1 MLFHTWAFALFFII
15 VYAVYVPTRGTRFGL
30 GWLWAASYLFY
41 GWWNWYY
48 LALIVYST
56 FIDWFCVRRMA
67 HGGRRGFWVTVSLV
81 ANLGL
86 LAFFKYS
93 TFLVEN
99 LNRVLAL
106 AGTLHRLPLPQ
117 DVVPE
122 GWTFVLPVGISF
134 FVFQSLSYTI
144 DYYRGKVEYEPNP
157 IRYATFVSLF
167 PQLVAGPIE
176 RATNLLGQLYGRRE
190 ITRQH
195 LADGASLF
203 LVGLFKK
210 VAIADF
216 LATYVD
222 QVYAVPDLF
231 NAPALALATFAFGW
245 QIYCDFSGYTD
256 MARGIARMMGFN
268 LMLNFSN
275 PYLATGLGEF
285 WQRWHISLS
294 TWFRDYVYIPLGG
307 NRGGPARTYVNM
319 FLTMILSGLW
329 HGAAW
334 TFIIWGFLHAV
345 GRLLTRELERTRF
358 YGQCVPRVAKQLGV
372 FVFVSMTWVFFRATS
387 LHDALTVLGRMVS
400 TPLTD
405 PQFPILGYVL
415 CFGLWGCEFA
425 FESRYRRVL
434 ELGVVRVGMAVGM
447 VLYLLLFTTSRA
459 QAFIYFQF

>member
-1 MLFHTWAFALFFII
+1 MLFHTWAFALFFLI
-15 VYAVYVPTRGTRFGL
+15 VYAVYVPTRGTRFSVW
-30 GWLWAASYLFY
+30 WLWAASYVFY

-56 FIDWFCVRRMA
+56 TIDWYCVRRMA
-67 HGGRRGFWVTVSLV
+67 RGGRRRFWLFISLA

-86 LAFFKYS
+86 LGFFKYS
-93 TFLVEN
+93 TFLVGN
-99 LNRVLAL
+99 LNHVLEL
-106 AGTLHRLPLPQ
+106 AGAARRLPLPQ
-117 DVVPE
+117 DLLPE

-144 DYYRGKVEYEPNP
+144 DFYRGNVEEEPSLL
-157 IRYATFVSLF
+157 RYATFVALF

-176 RATNLLGQLYGRRE
+176 RARNLLGQLYGKRE
-190 ITRQH
+190 ITVNH
-195 LADGASLF
+195 VTDGLSLF

-216 LATYVD
+216 LAAYVD

-231 NAPALALATFAFGW
+231 NGPALAMATFAFGW

-268 LMLNFSN
+268 LMLNFNN

-307 NRGGPARTYVNM
+307 NRGGPLRTYVNM
-319 FLTMILSGLW
+319 FLTMIISGVW

-334 TFIIWGFLHAV
+334 TFVIWGFLHAV
-345 GRLLTRELERTRF
+345 GRVLTRELERTRF
-358 YGQCVPRVAKQLGV
+358 YSERVPRLAKQLGV
-372 FVFVSMTWVFFRATS
+372 FVFVSLTWVFFRAAS
-387 LHDALTVLGRMVS
+387 LGDAVTILRRIVS
-400 TPLTD
+400 TPWTD
-405 PQFPILGYVL
+405 PQFPALGYVL

-425 FESRYRRVL
+425 FESRFRRFLESGLARVL
-434 ELGVVRVGMAVGM
+434 MAAGM
-447 VLYLLLFTTSRA
+447 VLYLLLFTSSRG

>member
-1 MLFHTWAFALFFII
+1 MLFHTWAFALFFVV
-15 VYAVYVPTRGTRFGL
+15 VYAVYLPTRGTRFCL
-30 GWLWAASYLFY
+30 WWLWAASYLFY

-56 FIDWFCVRRMA
+56 SIDWFCVRRMA
-67 HGGRRGFWVTVSLV
+67 HGGRRKLWIAVSLV

-86 LAFFKYS
+86 LGFFKYS
-93 TFLVEN
+93 TFLVGN
-99 LNRVLAL
+99 LNRLLAL
-106 AGTLHRLPLPQ
+106 TGPDRHLPLPQ
-117 DVVPE
+117 DLMPE
-122 GWTFVLPVGISF
+122 GWHFVLPVGISF

-144 DYYRGKVEYEPNP
+144 DYYRGKVEYEPSLL
-157 IRYATFVSLF
+157 RYATFVSLF

-190 ITRQH
+190 ITRRH
-195 LADGASLF
+195 LADGLSLF

-216 LATYVD
+216 LSTYVD
-222 QVYAVPDLF
+222 QVYAVPELF

-275 PYLATGLGEF
+275 PYLATGLGDF

-307 NRGGPARTYVNM
+307 NRGSPTRTYANM
-319 FLTMILSGLW
+319 FATMVISGVW

-334 TFIIWGFLHAV
+334 TFVIWGLLHAL
-345 GRLLTRELERTRF
+345 GRLLTRELERSRF
-358 YGQCVPRVAKQLGV
+358 YRQRVPRLAKQLGV
-372 FVFVSMTWVFFRATS
+372 FGFVSLAWVFFRAGS
-387 LHDALTVLGRMVS
+387 LGDAVTILTRMVT

-405 PQFPILGYVL
+405 PQFPALGYVL
-415 CFGLWGCEFA
+415 CFGLWGYQFA
-425 FESRYRRVL
+425 FESRWRRYL
-434 ELGVVRVGMAVGM
+434 ELGTVRVATAAGM
-447 VLYLLLFTTSRA
+447 VLYLVLFASSRA